1 MYQIFKFLK
10 HKGHLVVSGYD
21 KDGFKGV
28 AKIVARITYKGN
40 TCEVLKIGYR
50 AFYDC
55 QSLTTLTIPN
65 SITYIE
71 AYAFQACSGL
81 TSIHCMGTTP
91 PGLDYSSFTNDNY
104 QTATLYV
111 PIGSYSVYSNN
122 YYWKNFKNIVE
133 E

>member
-28 AKIVARITYKGN
+28 AKIVAR
-40 TCEVLKIGYR
+40 
-50 AFYDC
+50 
-55 QSLTTLTIPN
+55 
-65 SITYIE
+65 ITYIE

>member
-1 MYQIFKFLK
+1 
-10 HKGHLVVSGYD
+10 
-21 KDGFKGV
+21 
-28 AKIVARITYKGN
+28 
-40 TCEVLKIGYR
+40 
-50 AFYDC
+50 
-55 QSLTTLTIPN
+55 
-65 SITYIE
+65 
-71 AYAFQACSGL
+71 
-81 TSIHCMGTTP
+81 MGTTP